1 MADKNIKKAVRAG
14 RRRLRVRSRVIGT
27 AERPRLSVYK
37 SLRHTFVQIIDDEK
51 QSTIVGLASNA
62 KAIVKA
68 LGGGKKSDVAKK
80 LGTMAAKL
88 AKEKGIER
96 VVFDRNQFRYH
107 GRVKAVA
114 DGAREGGLQ
123 F

>member
-1 MADKNIKKAVRAG
+1 MADKNIQKAIRAE
-14 RRRLRVRSRVIGT
+14 RRHLRVRKRVFGT
-27 AERPRLSVYK
+27 AERPRMAVYK

-51 QSTIVGLASNA
+51 QTTLVGLASNGKTIA
-62 KAIVKA
+62 AS
-68 LGGGKKSDVAKK
+68 LGGGKKADVAKK
-80 LGTMAAKL
+80 LGIMAAKL
-88 AKEKGIER
+88 AKEKGIEK

-107 GRVKAVA
+107 GRIKAVA

>member
-37 SLRHTFVQIIDDEK
+37 SLRHTFLQIIDDEK
-51 QSTIVGLASNA
+51 QTTLIGLASNA
-62 KAIVKA
+62 KTVVSA
-68 LGGGKKSDVAKK
+68 LGSGKKSELAKK
-80 LGTMAAKL
+80 LGVMAAKL
-88 AKEKGIER
+88 AKEKGIEK

-107 GRVKAVA
+107 GRIKAVA

>member
-37 SLRHTFVQIIDDEK
+37 SLRHTFLQIIDDEK
-51 QSTIVGLASNA
+51 QTTLIGLASNA
-62 KAIVKA
+62 KTIVSA

-80 LGTMAAKL
+80 LGVMAAKL
-88 AKEKGIER
+88 AKEKGIEK

-107 GRVKAVA
+107 GRIKAVA